1 MGVLFCSH
9 LFVNMVEK
17 LEIPE
22 GFVPVTDDGQLIKK
36 ILKEGEGDNH
46 PNTGAKVEVHYTGR
60 LVKDGSK
67 FDSSRDRGEKFN
79 FTLGKGQVIKGWDQG
94 VKTMK
99 KGEQAIFQMS
109 SDYGYGENG
118 SGAKIPGGASL
129 EFDIELFDWTS
140 KEDIT
145 NGKKGILKEILSEGE
160 GYKKPSDCTKVEIAY
175 KCTCDGNVIEE
186 YTNDAPLKFTVGED
200 EVNRGLEKAVQSM
213 NVKEKST
220 FQVKPEWGYGENGCT
235 EKNIPPNATLNYE
248 IELLVM
254 DKEKESWEMETP
266 EKLEFAKTK
275 KEQGNLMFKQG
286 KYSIACKRYE
296 SGLNAIKYAS
306 EWEGKEE
313 EEANTLIIALNS
325 NIAMIKAKEKNWKD
339 VITHADKV
347 LEKQPDNIK
356 ALYRKGCA
364 LSESDDWVNAENI
377 LQKGLEIEPE
387 NKDFKRELAKL
398 KKKIKIQNDKDKKM
412 YQRMFK

>member
-160 GYKKPSDCTKVEIAY
+160 
-175 KCTCDGNVIEE
+175 E

-213 NVKEKST
+213 NVKEK
-220 FQVKPEWGYGENGCT
+220 
-235 EKNIPPNATLNYE
+235 
-248 IELLVM
+248 
-254 DKEKESWEMETP
+254 
-266 EKLEFAKTK
+266 
-275 KEQGNLMFKQG
+275 
-286 KYSIACKRYE
+286 
-296 SGLNAIKYAS
+296 
-306 EWEGKEE
+306 
-313 EEANTLIIALNS
+313 
-325 NIAMIKAKEKNWKD
+325 
-339 VITHADKV
+339 
-347 LEKQPDNIK
+347 
-356 ALYRKGCA
+356 
-364 LSESDDWVNAENI
+364 
-377 LQKGLEIEPE
+377 
-387 NKDFKRELAKL
+387 
-398 KKKIKIQNDKDKKM
+398 
-412 YQRMFK
+412 